1 MFLEIVSPDAQLFE
15 GKVDS
20 ITAPGET
27 GFFQVLNNHAPIVS
41 TLVKGKIKIDSSES
55 LNKDFGLI
63 FEKVGNYDEEM
74 KVGYEDWEFN
84 IRLGNNG
91 FYIPIGN
98 HVSTSQQKMIVEN
111 ITKLLV

>member
-63 FEKVGNYDEEM
+63 FEKVGNIFYLYSTRKLRRDYWVKDYQPPLENFTKINTDKTIKECIDEILN
-74 KVGYEDWEFN
+74 VC
-84 IRLGNNG
+84 R
-91 FYIPIGN
+91 
-98 HVSTSQQKMIVEN
+98 
-111 ITKLLV
+111 

>member
-41 TLVKGKIKIDSSES
+41 TLVKGKIKIDISES
-55 LNKDFGLI
+55 LNKNFGLI
-63 FEKVGNYDEEM
+63 FEKVGNSFYFSLPNGGTFQM
-74 KVGYEDWEFN
+74 NNNRVIIFVDWIF
-84 IRLGNNG
+84 L
-91 FYIPIGN
+91 
-98 HVSTSQQKMIVEN
+98 VSPNQHNLS
-111 ITKLLV
+111 LWSL

>member
-63 FEKVGNYDEEM
+63 FEKY
-74 KVGYEDWEFN
+74 F
-84 IRLGNNG
+84 
-91 FYIPIGN
+91 
-98 HVSTSQQKMIVEN
+98 T
-111 ITKLLV
+111 LLKIFANQSPLELLPVLLLLTFC